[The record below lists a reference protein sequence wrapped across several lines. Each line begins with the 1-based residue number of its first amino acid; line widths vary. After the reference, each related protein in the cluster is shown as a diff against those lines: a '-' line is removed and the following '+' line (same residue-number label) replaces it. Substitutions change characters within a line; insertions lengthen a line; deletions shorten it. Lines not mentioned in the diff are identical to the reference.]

1 MSHLFEHN
9 GADGRGYSQPE
20 PVAPV
25 DNIQIP
31 SNLVRRIL
39 QGGQDSR
46 NQKWFAITHGCQQET
61 LESIQDFIHLVLAQ

>member
-31 SNLVRRIL
+31 SNLVRSKPPRWPRL
-39 QGGQDSR
+39 SEPEMVRHYTWLVNKKLR
-46 NQKWFAITHGCQQET
+46 N
-61 LESIQDFIHLVLAQ
+61 

>member
-1 MSHLFEHN
+1 MSHLFEHK

-31 SNLVRRIL
+31 SNLVRANPPRWPRL
-39 QGGQDSR
+39 SEPEMVR
-46 NQKWFAITHGCQQET
+46 HYTW
-61 LESIQDFIHLVLAQ
+61 LVNKEFRY

>member
-31 SNLVRRIL
+31 SNLVRANPPRWPRL
-39 QGGQDSR
+39 SEPEMV
-46 NQKWFAITHGCQQET
+46 AITHGCQQET